1 MSGFDWAVDAF
12 FKGAAFTAFDIETT
26 GLYCQTDRIV
36 ELGAVKF
43 DRRGI
48 AARFSALVNPG
59 IPMPAGASRVNGIDD
74 AMLRDKAPI
83 EEALPDFLRFT
94 NGSILVAHNAP
105 FDCGFINESL
115 KRYYRG
121 PDLAWGN
128 FQADGEPESGKSR
141 FSAPFRELPNQVADT
156 LAFAREAFPK
166 RTSYKLQD
174 LAGEFGIDAK
184 EAHRASDDAR
194 VCMEV
199 FTACVKQIRPDFH
212 QAVRRTE

>member
-1 MSGFDWAVDAF
+1 MSGFDWAAEAF
-12 FKGAAFTAFDIETT
+12 VKGAAFTAFDIETT
-26 GLYCQTDRIV
+26 GLYSQTDRIV

-43 DRRGI
+43 DCLGI
-48 AARFSALVNPG
+48 AARFSVLINPG

-74 AMLRDKAPI
+74 AMLKDKSSI
-83 EEALPDFLRFT
+83 EETLPDFLRFT

-115 KRYYRG
+115 KRCYR
-121 PDLAWGN
+121 DQARLT
-128 FQADGEPESGKSR
+128 FQDGAESVKSR

-156 LAFAREAFPK
+156 LVFAREAFPK

-174 LAGEFGIDAK
+174 LASEFGIDAK

-212 QAVRRTE
+212 QAARRTE